1 VIEDFQ
7 LGQQM
12 VVKVGVGQGIDH
24 FFFDIEFV
32 INEVVVA
39 KTFVGALSDKM
50 HICPIANSKG
60 MDSCFLVRMLSN
72 KVDDLVSVVH
82 SSICKQ

>member
-1 VIEDFQ
+1 MIEDFQ

-24 FFFDIEFV
+24 FFFDFVFV

-39 KTFVGALSDKM
+39 VTF
-50 HICPIANSKG
+50 
-60 MDSCFLVRMLSN
+60 
-72 KVDDLVSVVH
+72 
-82 SSICKQ
+82 